1 MQKKILVLHYYPGA
15 GGKFVLNCLGH
26 NKGFAIGDSTTA
38 DAMLDKFDILEIQK
52 LMLAT
57 GPRRDQMRQWSKYE
71 KYGCRELFGSGIYE
85 VFQFCQLIGDFF
97 QLLINW
103 LPVITGYHW
112 YLIHV
117 NRCST

>member
-26 NKGFAIGDSTTA
+26 NTGFAIGDSTTA

-57 GPRRDQMRQWSKYE
+57 VPEQDQMRHWGNYE
-71 KYGCRELFGSGIYE
+71 KYGCRE
-85 VFQFCQLIGDFF
+85 
-97 QLLINW
+97 
-103 LPVITGYHW
+103 
-112 YLIHV
+112 
-117 NRCST
+117 